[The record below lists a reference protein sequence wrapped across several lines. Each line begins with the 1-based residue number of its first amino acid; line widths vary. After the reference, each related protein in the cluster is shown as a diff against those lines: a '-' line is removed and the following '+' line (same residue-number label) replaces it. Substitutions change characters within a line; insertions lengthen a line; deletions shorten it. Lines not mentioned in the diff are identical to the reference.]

1 MRLSIIHETKYRY
14 VVPADY
20 TIQYLRLSPQT
31 TIQQKVLSWNL
42 DLPRPA
48 APFSD
53 GFGNTSHVLVID
65 KPHQEIRIR
74 AYGEVDVEDSPTN
87 LPNLGPLG
95 PDVYM
100 RFTALTAQNE
110 ALNRFSETFRRQT
123 TNNRAAGVEALMS
136 AVREEMDY
144 RPGDTQ
150 VGTTAAQAF
159 SKRAGVCHDHAHV
172 FVSCCRK
179 LNIPA
184 RYVSG
189 YLAPKNRLA
198 TNLGPRAILASHA
211 WAEAW
216 IEGLGWQ
223 GFDVANH
230 TRAHGRHVRVAVGLD
245 YLDACPVRGFHRGG
259 KDESLD
265 VEVQVNE
272 SACREDTPVE
282 KPARTPERQQQHQR
296 HQRQQQQQQ
305 RQPQL

>member
-1 MRLSIIHETKYRY
+1 MRLSIIHETNYRY
-14 VVPADY
+14 ATPADY

-31 TIQQKVLSWNL
+31 TLQQRVLSWSL

-48 APFSD
+48 TPFSD

-65 KPHQEIRIR
+65 RPHLEIRIR
-74 AYGEVDVEDSPTN
+74 AHGEVEVEDFPLN
-87 LPNLGPLG
+87 LPDIGPLG
-95 PDVYM
+95 PDFYT
-100 RFTALTAQNE
+100 RFTALTAQDE
-110 ALNRFSETFRRQT
+110 ALNLFSEVFRRQAM
-123 TNNRAAGVEALMS
+123 NNRAAGVEALML

-144 RPGDTQ
+144 RPGVTQ

-159 SKRAGVCHDHAHV
+159 SKRAGVCQDHAHV
-172 FVSCCRK
+172 FVSCCRR

-189 YLAPKNRLA
+189 YLAPKNRPA
-198 TNLGPRAILASHA
+198 ESHGRPAALASHA
-211 WAEAW
+211 WAEVW

-230 TRAHGRHVRVAVGLD
+230 TRVFGRHVRVAVGLD

-259 KDESLD
+259 MGESLE

-272 SACREDTPVE
+272 IAYQESI
-282 KPARTPERQQQHQR
+282 PAVKAVRSLERQLQ
-296 HQRQQQQQQ
+296 HQRQQRLQQQ
-305 RQPQL
+305 L

>member
-1 MRLSIIHETKYRY
+1 MRLSIIHETKYLY
-14 VVPADY
+14 ATPADY

-31 TIQQKVLSWNL
+31 TLQQKVLSWDL

-48 APFSD
+48 MPFSD

-65 KPHQEIRIR
+65 KPHHEICIR
-74 AYGEVDVEDSPTN
+74 AHGEVEVEESPLN
-87 LPNLGPLG
+87 LPDIGPLG
-95 PDVYM
+95 PEVYM
-100 RFTALTAQNE
+100 RFTALTVQDE
-110 ALNRFSETFRRQT
+110 ALSRFSESFRRQT
-123 TNNRAAGVEALMS
+123 MNNRAAAVAALMS

-144 RPGDTQ
+144 RPGVTQ

-159 SKRAGVCHDHAHV
+159 TMRAGVCQDHAHV

-189 YLAPKNRLA
+189 YLAPKNRPA
-198 TNLGPRAILASHA
+198 GGQGQRTALASHA

-259 KDESLD
+259 KGESLEI
-265 VEVQVNE
+265 EVQVNE
-272 SACREDTPVE
+272 TAYQEE
-282 KPARTPERQQQHQR
+282 IPASKALRSPA
-296 HQRQQQQQQ
+296 RQQQQHRQQQQLQQ
-305 RQPQL
+305 RL

>member
-14 VVPADY
+14 AMPADY
-20 TIQYLRLSPQT
+20 TIQHLRLSPQT
-31 TIQQKVLSWNL
+31 TIQQKVLSWSL

-74 AYGEVDVEDSPTN
+74 AYGEVEVEDSPMN

-95 PDVYM
+95 PDVYL
-100 RFTALTAQNE
+100 RFTVLTAQDE
-110 ALNRFSETFRRQT
+110 ALNRFSEIFRRQT
-123 TNNRAAGVEALMS
+123 TNNRAGGVEALMS

-144 RPGDTQ
+144 RSGVTQ
-150 VGTTAAQAF
+150 LETTAAQAF
-159 SKRAGVCHDHAHV
+159 SKRAGVCQDHAHV

-184 RYVSG
+184 RFVSG
-189 YLAPKNRLA
+189 YLAPENRLA

-230 TRAHGRHVRVAVGLD
+230 TRADGRHVRVAVGLD
-245 YLDACPVRGFHRGG
+245 YLDACPVRGFNRGG
-259 KDESLD
+259 KGETLD
-265 VEVQVNE
+265 VEVEVNE
-272 SACREDTPVE
+272 SARQQEPLVE
-282 KPARTPERQQQHQR
+282 KSARIPERQQQY
-296 HQRQQQQQQ
+296 QRQQQQLQQ
-305 RQPQL
+305 QGQQEL

>member
-14 VVPADY
+14 ATPADY

-31 TIQQKVLSWNL
+31 TIQQKVIRWSL

-53 GFGNTSHVLVID
+53 GFGNASHVLVID
-65 KPHQEIRIR
+65 KPHQEICIR
-74 AYGEVDVEDSPTN
+74 AHGVVEVEDSPLT
-87 LPNLGPLG
+87 LPDVGPLG

-100 RFTALTAQNE
+100 RFTALTAQDE
-110 ALNRFSETFRRQT
+110 ALNLFSEAFRRQT
-123 TNNRAAGVEALMS
+123 MNNRAAGVEALML
-136 AVREEMDY
+136 AVREKMDY
-144 RPGDTQ
+144 RPGVTQ

-159 SKRAGVCHDHAHV
+159 SKRAGVCQDHSHV

-189 YLAPKNRLA
+189 YLAPKDRSAASPGRPNQ
-198 TNLGPRAILASHA
+198 LASHA

-230 TRAHGRHVRVAVGLD
+230 TRVRGRHVRVAVGLD

-259 KDESLD
+259 KGESLD
-265 VEVQVNE
+265 VELQVSE
-272 SACREDTPVE
+272 AAYQEETPAAKTV
-282 KPARTPERQQQHQR
+282 RSLERQQQNH
-296 HQRQQQQQQ
+296 RQQQQLQQ
-305 RQPQL
+305 QL